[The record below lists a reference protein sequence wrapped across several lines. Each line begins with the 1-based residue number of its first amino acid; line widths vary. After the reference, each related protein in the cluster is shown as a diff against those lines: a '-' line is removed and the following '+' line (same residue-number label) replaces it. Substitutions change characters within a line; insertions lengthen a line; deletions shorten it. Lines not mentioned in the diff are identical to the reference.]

1 MWRCQ
6 GRRVWQRRRTREG
19 DRDVGPVRPAAR
31 RGVPRDRRR
40 ARPRLA
46 ARRAHPDPRHG
57 GAQVGGRA
65 AHAAHLRHGGREP
78 DGRRLQG
85 RPSRA
90 SGLVPQPARAPGR
103 PRPDPRR
110 PLRRAGARRDGR
122 GAPGAVA
129 ADGRDLARLRGL
141 PGEDRP
147 RDPDRRARARGGA
160 RIGLNGDMNLRAGV
174 DLGGTKIQAVVVDER
189 FNVLGDDRLPTPTRG
204 GPPDVAAAIVESVR
218 NAADAA
224 GADASEL
231 GSIGVGSPGDVDDEN
246 GTVASAS
253 NLPKWEGSFPL
264 AGVLQDELGAAVSL
278 GNDVN
283 VATMAEA
290 TLGAGQ
296 GYNSMLG
303 VFWGTGVGGG
313 VVIDGKLWLG
323 RDAAGEIGHMVV
335 KLGGAKCPCG
345 RHGCME
351 AYAGRGAMEARAREL
366 ARKGEQTDLFAI
378 MEKKGRQRLT
388 SGIWARALVRQD
400 PMAVRLVDRA
410 IEALGAGVASAVNL
424 LDVEAVIL
432 GGGLGVRLGDPYR
445 KRLEHAML
453 PHIFAD
459 HRPPPVLLAQLGDLG
474 GAVGAALLTSE
485 SKTVRA

>member
-1 MWRCQ
+1 M
-6 GRRVWQRRRTREG
+6 
-19 DRDVGPVRPAAR
+19 
-31 RGVPRDRRR
+31 
-40 ARPRLA
+40 
-46 ARRAHPDPRHG
+46 
-57 GAQVGGRA
+57 
-65 AHAAHLRHGGREP
+65 
-78 DGRRLQG
+78 
-85 RPSRA
+85 S
-90 SGLVPQPARAPGR
+90 
-103 PRPDPRR
+103 
-110 PLRRAGARRDGR
+110 
-122 GAPGAVA
+122 
-129 ADGRDLARLRGL
+129 
-141 PGEDRP
+141 
-147 RDPDRRARARGGA
+147 
-160 RIGLNGDMNLRAGV
+160 LRAGV

-189 FNVLGDDRLPTPTRG
+189 YSVVGDARAPTPTKG
-204 GPPDVAAAIVESVR
+204 GPPDVAAAIAEAVR
-218 NAADAA
+218 GAATAA
-224 GADASEL
+224 GADAGDL
-231 GSIGVGSPGDVDDEN
+231 TAIGVGSPGDVDDEN
-246 GTVASAS
+246 GTVTSAR
-253 NLPKWEGSFPL
+253 NLPGWEGSFPL
-264 AGVLQDELGAAVSL
+264 AATLKDDLGPPVSL

-290 TLGAGQ
+290 TLGAGR
-296 GYNSMLG
+296 GYSSLLG

-313 VVIDGKLWLG
+313 IVLDGKLWLG

-335 KLGGAKCPCG
+335 KVGGAKCPCG
-345 RHGCME
+345 RQGCME

-366 ARKGEQTDLFAI
+366 VRKGEQTDLFAI
-378 MEKKGRQRLT
+378 MEKRGRERLT

-424 LDVEAVIL
+424 LDVEAVVL